1 MKCALLFLVVKA
13 LISFRLAYVKRFD
26 NKPGF
31 WGGFPRILEGDIKAR
46 QYALAFLKPFS
57 APERRL
63 TEQEKH
69 ALVVCSLA
77 VIPPVADVEGM
88 ELEPEEPI
96 NDWSASQWAT
106 KVRDVATGMLVVP
119 FKLQQSVS
127 ETAVNLL
134 EKLAAAVGVPYCKH
148 CCLPQDECMVHRPQV
163 VTETPPTVVPP
174 AYGVAQR
181 LGQQTQL
188 ATTFTTPPPGYVPL
202 TSASASLENPQWGS
216 SFPQPQQSSQAPL
229 RAMRAMLDQHFP
241 LIGAGDSSA
250 GTPPPP
256 HQQRLKLHGLN
267 NSGQ

>member
-1 MKCALLFLVVKA
+1 MNCALSFLVVKA

-31 WGGFPRILEGDIKAR
+31 WGGFPRNLEGDIKAR

-77 VIPPVADVEGM
+77 VIPPVADMEGM
-88 ELEPEEPI
+88 ELEQEEPI

-134 EKLAAAVGVPYCKH
+134 EKLAVAVGVPYCKH
-148 CCLPQDECMVHRPQV
+148 
-163 VTETPPTVVPP
+163 
-174 AYGVAQR
+174 VASHKTSVWYTGLRWRQR
-181 LGQQTQL
+181 RLQL
-188 ATTFTTPPPGYVPL
+188 LCHPL
-202 TSASASLENPQWGS
+202 TEQHNISASRLNWLPRS
-216 SFPQPQQSSQAPL
+216 SRLRPGMHLWRRPLQAWKIPS
-229 RAMRAMLDQHFP
+229 
-241 LIGAGDSSA
+241 GALPS
-250 GTPPPP
+250 
-256 HQQRLKLHGLN
+256 LKLSSLKL
-267 NSGQ
+267 SRALKLR